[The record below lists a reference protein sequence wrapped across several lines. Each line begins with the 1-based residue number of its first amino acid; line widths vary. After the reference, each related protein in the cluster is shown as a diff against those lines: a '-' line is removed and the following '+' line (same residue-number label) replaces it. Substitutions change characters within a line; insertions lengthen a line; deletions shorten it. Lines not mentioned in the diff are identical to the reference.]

1 MTDRRSSPLRDAQS
15 GDASSPEQQAA
26 SFRQTRHAHS
36 QEVAEDYVELIA
48 ELIETEGE
56 ARTVEI
62 AQRLGVSHPTVG
74 KTLGRLQR
82 EGLITRRPYR
92 AVFLTDAGRELAEH
106 ARRRHQLV
114 EDFLK
119 AIGVSEERARI
130 DAEGIEHHVSEETL
144 AAFERLLQRGR

>member
-1 MTDRRSSPLRDAQS
+1 MTHERSASLRDAQS
-15 GDASSPEQQAA
+15 GDASSTEQQAA

-36 QEVAEDYVELIA
+36 LEVAEDYVELIA
-48 ELIETEGE
+48 ELIDTEGE

-92 AVFLTDAGRELAEH
+92 AVFLTEAGRELAEH

-119 AIGVSEERARI
+119 AIGVSEQRARI

-144 AAFERLLQRGR
+144 AAFERLLQQR

>member
-1 MTDRRSSPLRDAQS
+1 MSEDRGARPRRSR
-15 GDASSPEQQAA
+15 ASSTRQQADG
-26 SFRQTRHAHS
+26 FRQTRRAHS
-36 QEVAEDYVELIA
+36 AEVAEDYVELIA
-48 ELIETEGE
+48 ELIDQQGE

-92 AVFLTDAGRELAEH
+92 AVFLTDTGRALAEH

-119 AIGVSEERARI
+119 AIGVSAERARV
-130 DAEGIEHHVSEETL
+130 DAEGIEHHVSDETL
-144 AAFERLLQRGR
+144 AAFARLLERPR

>member
-1 MTDRRSSPLRDAQS
+1 MTEEPSSRLPGAPC
-15 GDASSPEQQAA
+15 GDASSAEQKAD
-26 SFRQTRHAHS
+26 SFRQTRYAHRL
-36 QEVAEDYVELIA
+36 EVAEDYVELIA
-48 ELIETEGE
+48 ELIDSEGE

-62 AQRLGVSHPTVG
+62 AQRLGVSHPTAG
-74 KTLGRLQR
+74 KTLSRLQR

-114 EDFLK
+114 EDFLM

-130 DAEGIEHHVSEETL
+130 DAEGIEHHVSDETL
-144 AAFERLLQRGR
+144 AAFERLLQRRR

>member
-1 MTDRRSSPLRDAQS
+1 MSEDRSSQLRRAVDA
-15 GDASSPEQQAA
+15 DASSAEQQAD
-26 SFRQTRHAHS
+26 SFRQTRRAHS
-36 QEVAEDYVELIA
+36 AEIAEDYVELIA
-48 ELIETEGE
+48 DLIDQEGE

-92 AVFLTDAGRELAEH
+92 AVFLTDEGRALAEH

-114 EDFLK
+114 EDFLR

-144 AAFERLLQRGR
+144 RAFARVLKRPR

>member
-1 MTDRRSSPLRDAQS
+1 MVDERSSPSRDAPS
-15 GDASSPEQQAA
+15 DDASGAEQQAD
-26 SFRQTRHAHS
+26 SFRQTRRAHS
-36 QEVAEDYVELIA
+36 LEVAEDYVELIA
-48 ELIETEGE
+48 ELIDSEGE

-130 DAEGIEHHVSEETL
+130 DAEGIEHHVSDETL
-144 AAFERLLQRGR
+144 AAFERLLQQR

>member
-1 MTDRRSSPLRDAQS
+1 MTHERSASLRDAQS
-15 GDASSPEQQAA
+15 GDASSTEQQAA

-36 QEVAEDYVELIA
+36 LEVAEDYVELIA
-48 ELIETEGE
+48 ELIDTEGE

-92 AVFLTDAGRELAEH
+92 AVFLTEAGRELAEH

-144 AAFERLLQRGR
+144 AAFERLLQQR

>member
-1 MTDRRSSPLRDAQS
+1 MAEERSSPVGDAPS
-15 GDASSPEQQAA
+15 GDPSSTEQQAA

-36 QEVAEDYVELIA
+36 LELAEDYVELIA

-74 KTLGRLQR
+74 KTLVRLQR

-130 DAEGIEHHVSEETL
+130 DAEGIEHHVSDETL
-144 AAFERLLQRGR
+144 AAFERLLQQR

>member
-1 MTDRRSSPLRDAQS
+1 MTDQRSSPLRDAQS
-15 GDASSPEQQAA
+15 GDATSTEQQAA
-26 SFRQTRHAHS
+26 SFRQTRHARS

-130 DAEGIEHHVSEETL
+130 DAEGIEHHVSDETL
-144 AAFERLLQRGR
+144 AAFQRLLRQR

>member
-1 MTDRRSSPLRDAQS
+1 MTDERSSPNRGARS
-15 GDASSPEQQAA
+15 GDATSTGQQAA
-26 SFRQTRHAHS
+26 SFRQTRRAHS
-36 QEVAEDYVELIA
+36 QEIAEDYVELIA

-74 KTLGRLQR
+74 KTLVRLQR

-92 AVFLTDAGRELAEH
+92 AVFLTDTGRELAEH

-130 DAEGIEHHVSEETL
+130 DAEGIEHHVSNETL
-144 AAFERLLQRGR
+144 AAFERLLQQR

>member
-1 MTDRRSSPLRDAQS
+1 MAEERSSPLGEAQS
-15 GDASSPEQQAA
+15 GNASSTEQQAA
-26 SFRQTRHAHS
+26 SFRQTRQAHS
-36 QEVAEDYVELIA
+36 LEFAEDYVELIA

-74 KTLGRLQR
+74 KTLVRLQR

-92 AVFLTDAGRELAEH
+92 AVFLTEAGRALAEH
-106 ARRRHQLV
+106 ARRRQQLV

-144 AAFERLLQRGR
+144 AAFERLLQQR